1 MQVLNRY
8 QIPIHRKL
16 RQQRSYNLEKRI
28 HQQQYQRD
36 GDYPSIRLHVREKPA
51 HQARIVS
58 FAENLFVQVLV
69 SLAGGSGRVV
79 WVTTTRNYQTNPA
92 ARNRVAYES
101 GMNGLVL
108 VDKPSGCTS
117 HDVVNRWRKLAGTK
131 RVGHLGTLDPMAT
144 GLLVLLTGTATRLA
158 QFLEKAE
165 KTYVAEIVFGV
176 ISNTFDAD
184 GQLQETGVPLPSDP
198 DLVYSALRRFEGR
211 FLQTPPPVSAKK
223 INGVPAYKLAR
234 RQLPVQ
240 LKPVE
245 VEVKRLDVDALT
257 TNSIVL
263 RVTCSAGTYIRSLAH
278 DLGEQL
284 GCGALLT
291 SLRRTQAGEFSI
303 EQARTLDALAE
314 FAAAGRLSEA
324 IIPASRILTRFP
336 AEYVD
341 TSTEAHIRQG
351 RDFRTSPFVVPPGAP
366 FVRALS
372 HSGELIAIGELR
384 IPNLYHPSTVL

>member
-1 MQVLNRY
+1 
-8 QIPIHRKL
+8 
-16 RQQRSYNLEKRI
+16 
-28 HQQQYQRD
+28 
-36 GDYPSIRLHVREKPA
+36 
-51 HQARIVS
+51 
-58 FAENLFVQVLV
+58 
-69 SLAGGSGRVV
+69 
-79 WVTTTRNYQTNPA
+79 
-92 ARNRVAYES
+92 
-101 GMNGLVL
+101 MNGLVL
-108 VDKPSGCTS
+108 VDKPAGCTS

-158 QFLEKAE
+158 QFFEKAE
-165 KTYVAEIVFGV
+165 KTYIAEITFGV
-176 ISNTFDAD
+176 VSNTFDAD
-184 GQLQETGVPLPSDP
+184 GELQKTGLPLPSDS
-198 DLVYSALRRFEGR
+198 DRVYSALRRFEGC

-234 RQLPVQ
+234 RQIPVQ

-245 VEVKRLDVDALT
+245 VEIKRLDVDALT
-257 TNSIVL
+257 SNSVVL

-284 GCGALLT
+284 GCGALLA
-291 SLRRTQAGEFSI
+291 SLRRTQAGEFNVQ
-303 EQARTLDALAE
+303 QAKRLDALAE

-324 IIPASRILTRFP
+324 VIPASRILTRFP